1 MLQRRGDCDRQ
12 TFPCRRTRG
21 TGASLTTCKSFLSQN
36 GLIDSRSSL
45 YGAHG
50 FGYPLEPCP
59 NLLSPLQFAQGL
71 DRLDWLLWGGVQ
83 TAERASLGETLARKP
98 LEPACRNTAVI
109 DRSRAFCKNSANVI
123 RRQYLSIAI
132 LLIDMRPAI
141 LSASTLA
148 HLRYCTITLKLKN
161 LVAVVRIS
169 GTQGSEY
176 STGISGGLK
185 QGRPRWH
192 IPWVCC

>member
-1 MLQRRGDCDRQ
+1 MIGKLSPAAGPAVQDPSSTNLQILL
-12 TFPCRRTRG
+12 FPKRSNLFSLKPLWRTWLRLPP
-21 TGASLTTCKSFLSQN
+21 GAMPKPAVTLAICP
-36 GLIDSRSSL
+36 GSRST
-45 YGAHG
+45 
-50 FGYPLEPCP
+50 
-59 NLLSPLQFAQGL
+59 
-71 DRLDWLLWGGVQ
+71 RLAALGGVQ
-83 TAERASLGETLARKP
+83 TAERAYLGETLARKP

-109 DRSRAFCKNSANVI
+109 DRSRAFCKNPANVI

-148 HLRYCTITLKLKN
+148 QVRYCTITLKLKN
-161 LVAVVRIS
+161 LVAVVKIS

-176 STGISGGLK
+176 STGISGGSK

-192 IPWVCC
+192 TMGDR